1 MLIQGLKKEKKPFQK
16 GFIKN
21 YHSTK
26 QFLRTCF
33 QVKRQSSFFSPQAV
47 GEHHIA
53 EAGRFLYG
61 WADDGGANVL

>member
-1 MLIQGLKKEKKPFQK
+1 MFGSPDELMFDLGKFP
-16 GFIKN
+16 
-21 YHSTK
+21 
-26 QFLRTCF
+26 CF